1 MVKHWKSR
9 GRLIT
14 QYCSKTIIA
23 RAAAVIK
30 AENARAIAALFHYSG
45 TSGRPTDS
53 PSSREALLGSAA
65 PPATLIK
72 CTIWLLIIRTQG
84 CGAPHFETLV
94 LETRN
99 GFGLLEVRKERSA
112 AP

>member
-1 MVKHWKSR
+1 M
-9 GRLIT
+9 
-14 QYCSKTIIA
+14 
-23 RAAAVIK
+23 RAQLLLYSTTAEPAAD
-30 AENARAIAALFHYSG
+30 S
-45 TSGRPTDS
+45 TDS
-53 PSSREALLGSAA
+53 SSSREALLGSAA

>member
-1 MVKHWKSR
+1 MLAQLLLYS
-9 GRLIT
+9 T
-14 QYCSKTIIA
+14 TA
-23 RAAAVIK
+23 EPAAD
-30 AENARAIAALFHYSG
+30 SD
-45 TSGRPTDS
+45 TDS
-53 PSSREALLGSAA
+53 SSSREALLGSAA